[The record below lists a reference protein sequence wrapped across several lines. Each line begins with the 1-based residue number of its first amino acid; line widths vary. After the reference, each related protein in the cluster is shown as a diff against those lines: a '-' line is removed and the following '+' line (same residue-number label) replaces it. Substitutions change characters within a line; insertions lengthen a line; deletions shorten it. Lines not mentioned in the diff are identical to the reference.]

1 MPLGEREMVERT
13 TAPGVEVDYKAGEIA
28 DEPPRPALKLF
39 VNPGNSPLPSCVGLG
54 YLPKLLF

>member
-1 MPLGEREMVERT
+1 MVERT

-28 DEPPRPALKLF
+28 DEPSRLALKSLA
-39 VNPGNSPLPSCVGLG
+39 NPGNSPHPSCVGLG